1 MSDLLVVFL
10 LIVGA
15 GFMLLALLGMAERA
29 VRMVRRRR
37 HSPTAGVT
45 PSATSSAPL
54 SQAERQRRAFA
65 RIMADLKAEAEHAE
79 RMRDSLA
86 SLNVY
91 TADELPRRSQR

>member
-1 MSDLLVVFL
+1 MMELLVVFL
-10 LIVGA
+10 MLVGA
-15 GFMLLALLGMAERA
+15 GFIALAVAAGLEKA
-29 VRMVRRRR
+29 VRRRR

-45 PSATSSAPL
+45 PLATSSAPL